1 MKLSG
6 LLDIPFQTVDQ
17 FGGSRQITHGT
28 ERIDVGSDRMDDVI
42 DALLDD
48 DGIRT
53 GGWNFVG
60 KTVGSL
66 KTVGVVGDTVVL
78 AQNTRTACRTA
89 DHRGMVA
96 PFFDEAQR
104 QIVRPCLCGD
114 GISVADNGMT
124 IFLCQNID
132 VAKKIEPVCRLGGG
146 KGQRFAVRLV
156 AVGKIAAGQWTCDQH
171 GGLHGSV
178 AVKIQADAERLTGR
192 YRKGECVARGGCT
205 RCQCDGTAAVKGNI
219 AYGAC
224 RKRAGKGNLPGEIGI
239 THSHRCPVDGDRFLS
254 AVVVERE
261 AECASGKRCID
272 RIAKRQI
279 FCVALRM
286 MFCDGHGIAP
296 HGDPLCIIHKFV
308 LFSLLFTGKE
318 YKSIFL
324 RYYSG
329 SEGIFPV
336 DLFFF
341 SILAIMSACG

>member
-1 MKLSG
+1 
-6 LLDIPFQTVDQ
+6 
-17 FGGSRQITHGT
+17 
-28 ERIDVGSDRMDDVI
+28 MDDIV

-89 DHRGMVA
+89 DHRGMVV

-192 YRKGECVARGGCT
+192 YRKGECIARGGCT
-205 RCQCDGTAAVKGNI
+205 RCQCDGMAAVKGNI
-219 AYGAC
+219 ADGAC
-224 RKRAGKGNLPGEIGI
+224 SKRTGKRNFPGEIGI
-239 THSHRCPVDGDRFLS
+239 THRHRCPVDGDRFLS

-272 RIAKRQI
+272 RIAQRQI
-279 FCVALRM
+279 FCVAFRM

-296 HGDPLCIIHKFV
+296 HGDPFCIIHKFV

-318 YKSIFL
+318 Y
-324 RYYSG
+324 RVYSCVIIA
-329 SEGIFPV
+329 EV
-336 DLFFF
+336 KVFFQWTCSF
-341 SILAIMSACG
+341 FRSLL